1 MQYPSFWPKSDPH
14 KPNSLQSRITEN
26 QKQDLFNRRVTTRA
40 LAKVLGVHEK
50 YLSYKFYTKVKV
62 VDKRPLTEARK
73 LYKLEIGIQVLKGKY
88 TIQEAANV
96 AYVSYNT
103 MQRFV
108 VKAKAHAPELI
119 APYVA
124 VVLAQKQLAIK
135 QARNARKSS
144 STTET

>member
-1 MQYPSFWPKSDPH
+1 MQYPTFWPKHDPR
-14 KPNSLQSRITEN
+14 KPDSLQSRISEH

-62 VDKRPLTEARK
+62 IDKKPLTDARK
-73 LYKLEIGIQVLKGKY
+73 LYKLEIGIQVLEGKY
-88 TIQEAANV
+88 SIQEAANV

-108 VKAKAHAPELI
+108 MKAKAHAPHLI

-135 QARNARKSS
+135 RARDARKP
-144 STTET
+144 STTEA